1 MTRAWG
7 LGLALLVL
15 SGRAAAGATG
25 DPPPA
30 SGGDDRKPSWLGVRA
45 VGEVG
50 FGQVTLAPPPPVTG
64 YAYGR
69 HAALAVGL
77 AFEGEG
83 WLWPQV
89 GLGLRIDS
97 GFYMPL
103 VITPLE
109 NKYSSIEPQLKWRSV
124 PRLFGP
130 RRLIAASWRAGLGL
144 GVSYV
149 QTDEPCGR
157 YCDRVYAHAYRPS
170 GSAGVGGL
178 LSFGPV
184 AAFAGLGA
192 VLDTSVD
199 WAVSLNLGLGVEL

>member
-1 MTRAWG
+1 MV
-7 LGLALLVL
+7 LVA
-15 SGRAAAGATG
+15 RTAAAATG
-25 DPPPA
+25 DAAPA
-30 SGGDDRKPSWLGVRA
+30 GGGEEPKPSPSPSPSPSWLGVRA
-45 VGEVG
+45 VAEIG

-77 AFEGEG
+77 ALEGEG

-89 GLGLRIDS
+89 GLGLRVDS
-97 GFYMPL
+97 GFYAPL

-124 PRLFGP
+124 PKLFGP
-130 RRLIAASWRAGLGL
+130 RGLIGASWRAGLGL

-184 AAFAGLGA
+184 AAFAGFGF
-192 VLDTSVD
+192 VLDASVD
-199 WAVSLNLGLGVEL
+199 WAASLNLGLGVEL